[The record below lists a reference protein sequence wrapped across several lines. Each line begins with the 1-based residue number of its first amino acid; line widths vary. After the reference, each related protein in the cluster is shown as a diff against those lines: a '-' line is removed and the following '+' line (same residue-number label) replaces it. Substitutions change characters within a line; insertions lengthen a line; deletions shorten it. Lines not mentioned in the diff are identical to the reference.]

1 MHPYSLNLGILWIGY
16 LKLITQSESY
26 SSLRTHSKR
35 RTQLLPTNTQLH
47 MTTGYCFNIL
57 DRLSAKV

>member
-16 LKLITQSESY
+16 LKLITQSEIKVI
-26 SSLRTHSKR
+26 LHSALIQKGE
-35 RTQLLPTNTQLH
+35 LPTNTQLH